1 MPRLL
6 HATQHARLPQPSLTK
21 TTSANADVSRT
32 VRHSAGFEVSALLP
46 VPTCSQSTF
55 ANQLSPQTRRTRNV
69 KLLLPLP
76 PSLLLILQL
85 LHLPL
90 RIFLVPAVL
99 LCCRACHRKISYH
112 SPHHSLPTR
121 FQRLVTSTCI
131 LSWRTLPPLQIT
143 TLATT
148 SAMAPSQSSTLCSI
162 LTTPPP
168 AMRALCSGLP
178 AA

>member
-6 HATQHARLPQPSLTK
+6 HATYHARLPQPSLTK
-21 TTSANADVSRT
+21 TTSANAGVSRT

-85 LHLPL
+85 LLLPL

-99 LCCRACHRKISYH
+99 LCRRAYHRKIQYH
-112 SPHHSLPTR
+112 YPHH
-121 FQRLVTSTCI
+121 STCI

-143 TLATT
+143 TLTTT

>member
-85 LHLPL
+85 LLLPL

-99 LCCRACHRKISYH
+99 LCRRAYHRKTQYH
-112 SPHHSLPTR
+112 YPHH
-121 FQRLVTSTCI
+121 STCI

-143 TLATT
+143 TLTTT

-168 AMRALCSGLP
+168 AMRALCSRLP
-178 AA
+178 AV